1 MVLCWVLMAAFVS
14 LALGDNCKL
23 RVALAVD
30 VSGSMAQ
37 TLANLNGGGGG
48 GGPGNSSKVTGT
60 FRDELAHLIG
70 QDLFAQ
76 RSDDT
81 AAVSGVCVAL
91 YRFATKTELVV
102 DYVMYAQPILDA
114 LESLQMELAHPD
126 YYTNWEDAITV
137 MCLRPTP
144 PPDVAYLITDGLPS
158 TRMDCQTENQPCDD
172 YAVDMDAAVRAAKR
186 AYSTAGVRLVPVA
199 VGKSI
204 PDGALASLCGA
215 CASTKC
221 QLGVDFFRLDPLTGI
236 PDSPSRVFNLP
247 GVGSDTETT
256 TATTLVPTVD
266 TTAGSTAETT
276 AGTTAETTAG
286 TTAET
291 TTGTTAETTA
301 GTTVETNAELTTTN
315 AETTEATIA
324 ETVAETTTGSVAET
338 VAETIMGSVA
348 ETTAGSVADTVAETT
363 TGAVADT
370 VAETTTG
377 AAIDTVAETTAETVS
392 ETTEEIATTAP
403 PATLVATTRRTRP
416 HSTRPRT
423 HSTTTVTTAETTTE
437 GTTTEGT
444 TTTTAEPTTIQGT
457 TTQATTETTTET
469 TTEATTQATT
479 ETTTETTTTTTPAP
493 APAVESP
500 EVPAPIPTPT
510 TTAPLPPVP
519 ATTTKGPS
527 VMHLQPH
534 PEPHPSTTKKP
545 RPLPVGG
552 HARPG
557 HDQAHPEAP
566 PHPSAPPVGHRHA
579 RKRNTAL
586 AIAKDEREVHGDNW
600 VAIVVVGIVF
610 GVFLLIVFIVI
621 CCVSHGGKGG
631 VEQASWEPTA
641 ENTETDNDNV
651 EGRYKSHYGG
661 VLKAQVL
668 SDHLSSVST
677 GMVFTV
683 ARKFDPTG
691 KKLE

>member
-1 MVLCWVLMAAFVS
+1 LHELISIFIHMMVLCWVLMAAFVS

-37 TLANLNGGGGG
+37 TLANLNGGGGGG

-301 GTTVETNAELTTTN
+301 GTTAETTAGTTAETTTGTTAETTAGTTVETNAELTTTN

-363 TGAVADT
+363 TGAVA
-370 VAETTTG
+370 
-377 AAIDTVAETTAETVS
+377 
-392 ETTEEIATTAP
+392 
-403 PATLVATTRRTRP
+403 
-416 HSTRPRT
+416 
-423 HSTTTVTTAETTTE
+423 
-437 GTTTEGT
+437 
-444 TTTTAEPTTIQGT
+444 
-457 TTQATTETTTET
+457 
-469 TTEATTQATT
+469 
-479 ETTTETTTTTTPAP
+479 
-493 APAVESP
+493 
-500 EVPAPIPTPT
+500 
-510 TTAPLPPVP
+510 
-519 ATTTKGPS
+519 
-527 VMHLQPH
+527 
-534 PEPHPSTTKKP
+534 
-545 RPLPVGG
+545 GG
-552 HARPG
+552 R
-557 HDQAHPEAP
+557 DNNR
-566 PHPSAPPVGHRHA
+566 SCHRHGG
-579 RKRNTAL
+579 RDDCR
-586 AIAKDEREVHGDNW
+586 D
-600 VAIVVVGIVF
+600 
-610 GVFLLIVFIVI
+610 GV
-621 CCVSHGGKGG
+621 
-631 VEQASWEPTA
+631 
-641 ENTETDNDNV
+641 
-651 EGRYKSHYGG
+651 
-661 VLKAQVL
+661 
-668 SDHLSSVST
+668 
-677 GMVFTV
+677 
-683 ARKFDPTG
+683 
-691 KKLE
+691 